1 MINVINLQAQMH
13 DPVKWEMSA
22 KHVTDDE
29 YWLVYEASIEDG
41 WNVYSM
47 YMDEGGPIPTSV
59 YYNDEA
65 QFEALGDAKERG
77 KKKEGYDEIFKM
89 DVVKFTSKKSYKI
102 RQKIKALDYSK
113 PLKGELEYMTC
124 NDKTCLPPTIVEFEF
139 DLKALKAAGKSGKV
153 ADAGATGMQVGGLDI
168 HTDEGDQGMLDPVS
182 WDMKI
187 VADGD
192 QFKIVYT
199 GMMEK
204 GWNLY
209 SQYTEEGGPIPT
221 EIVFEDSAGLTFV
234 GKAEEAGHRKEG
246 ADPLFGGLNVI
257 KFLDDEPMVITQT
270 VKVDDKTKKYKG
282 YLTYQTCDD
291 TQCLPPTDV
300 EFQMDFTG
308 MSTGVAGG
316 IAGAG
321 AGAAS
326 TTATSKSAPT
336 DGKILDQ
343 RIASLYNTK
352 SQPIADC
359 GAAEVTESDNMWSI
373 FAGGFAGG
381 LLAILLP
388 CIFPMI
394 PITVSF
400 FTKDNKRKGW
410 VNGLIY
416 GLSIIVIFV
425 AIGLAVTALLGPEAL
440 NKLSTSMIANVL
452 FFLIFVAFAFS
463 FFGYFE
469 IALPASWSTK
479 SDQMADKGGLLGT
492 FFMAF
497 TLALVSF
504 SCTGPIIGTA
514 LVQVASSGSYVGP
527 FMVMLGF
534 STALAL
540 PFGLFAAFPSWLNSL
555 PRSGGWMTTVKVVL
569 GFLEL
574 ALALKFL
581 SVADMTSHWGFL
593 RYELFL
599 GLWILIFIALALYLM
614 GIIRF
619 PHDAPLKVKDIKPG
633 RWLFIAAVF
642 GLVGYLATGF
652 KVNKETKSYD
662 TPALTSG
669 LAPPATYNFF
679 LEPEGLDKSIK
690 AKYPSYTK
698 CANNINCFKDYY
710 DGLAYAK
717 EVKKPVFLDFTGYGC
732 VNCRK
737 TEEHIW
743 VDPAVRSKLNDDYV
757 LVSLYVD
764 DRKKI
769 KETLY
774 AGELSG
780 YNKLRNIGNKW
791 ADFQITNFEQNSQP
805 LYVIMNTNQEV
816 VAHPRGY
823 REGIDVYNDFLD
835 CGLKAVG
842 K

>member
-1 MINVINLQAQMH
+1 
-13 DPVKWEMSA
+13 
-22 KHVTDDE
+22 
-29 YWLVYEASIEDG
+29 
-41 WNVYSM
+41 
-47 YMDEGGPIPTSV
+47 
-59 YYNDEA
+59 
-65 QFEALGDAKERG
+65 
-77 KKKEGYDEIFKM
+77 
-89 DVVKFTSKKSYKI
+89 
-102 RQKIKALDYSK
+102 
-113 PLKGELEYMTC
+113 
-124 NDKTCLPPTIVEFEF
+124 
-139 DLKALKAAGKSGKV
+139 
-153 ADAGATGMQVGGLDI
+153 
-168 HTDEGDQGMLDPVS
+168 
-182 WDMKI
+182 
-187 VADGD
+187 
-192 QFKIVYT
+192 
-199 GMMEK
+199 
-204 GWNLY
+204 
-209 SQYTEEGGPIPT
+209 
-221 EIVFEDSAGLTFV
+221 
-234 GKAEEAGHRKEG
+234 
-246 ADPLFGGLNVI
+246 
-257 KFLDDEPMVITQT
+257 
-270 VKVDDKTKKYKG
+270 
-282 YLTYQTCDD
+282 
-291 TQCLPPTDV
+291 
-300 EFQMDFTG
+300 
-308 MSTGVAGG
+308 
-316 IAGAG
+316 
-321 AGAAS
+321 
-326 TTATSKSAPT
+326 
-336 DGKILDQ
+336 
-343 RIASLYNTK
+343 
-352 SQPIADC
+352 
-359 GAAEVTESDNMWSI
+359 
-373 FAGGFAGG
+373 
-381 LLAILLP
+381 
-388 CIFPMI
+388 
-394 PITVSF
+394 
-400 FTKDNKRKGW
+400 
-410 VNGLIY
+410 
-416 GLSIIVIFV
+416 
-425 AIGLAVTALLGPEAL
+425 
-440 NKLSTSMIANVL
+440 
-452 FFLIFVAFAFS
+452 
-463 FFGYFE
+463 
-469 IALPASWSTK
+469 
-479 SDQMADKGGLLGT
+479 MADKGGLLGT

-574 ALALKFL
+574 ALALKF
-581 SVADMTSHWGFL
+581 
-593 RYELFL
+593 
-599 GLWILIFIALALYLM
+599 
-614 GIIRF
+614 
-619 PHDAPLKVKDIKPG
+619 
-633 RWLFIAAVF
+633 
-642 GLVGYLATGF
+642 GYLATGF